1 MSGLNSQ
8 ETLVLIG
15 AAMAAGCRP
24 CLDVAL
30 GRSLELGIDPGE
42 IARAR
47 EIGCMAASRA
57 RADMDEHSRSSFKDF
72 VPEAGESN
80 TPMACSCS
88 SGPTGK
94 CASSS

>member
-1 MSGLNSQ
+1 MSALTSQ

-30 GRSLELGIDPGE
+30 GRSLELGIDPRE

-47 EIGCMAASRA
+47 EIGCMAANRA
-57 RADMDEHSRSSFKDF
+57 RADMDEHSRTTFGDF
-72 VPEAGESN
+72 VPGVGD
-80 TPMACSCS
+80 TPTATTCSCG
-88 SGPTGK
+88 SGPSCTG
-94 CASSS
+94 A

>member
-1 MSGLNSQ
+1 MSLTSQ
-8 ETLVLIG
+8 ETLILVG

-30 GRSLELGIDPGE
+30 GRCLELDIDPKD

-57 RADMDEHSRSSFKDF
+57 RGDMDEHADRAFGEF
-72 VPEAGESN
+72 VPSVTVSKAPG
-80 TPMACSCS
+80 ACSCS
-88 SGPTGK
+88 SGPACSQSG
-94 CASSS
+94 A

>member
-1 MSGLNSQ
+1 MSALTSQ

-30 GRSLELGIDPGE
+30 GRSLELGIDPRE

-47 EIGCMAASRA
+47 EIGCMAANRA
-57 RADMDEHSRSSFKDF
+57 RADMDEHSRATFGEF
-72 VPEAGESN
+72 VPGASESPLKA
-80 TPMACSCS
+80 TCSCG
-88 SGPTGK
+88 SGPSCTG
-94 CASSS
+94 A